1 MIFIPKSSSCSS
13 SLGCY
18 AKAERELRE
27 AQRDTK
33 LVHFGRRRDS
43 TNNGL
48 IKAEEGTCIPFHVL
62 KAWRICRRRPAV
74 P

>member
-33 LVHFGRRRDS
+33 PVNFGRRRDS
-43 TNNGL
+43 TNNGF
-48 IKAEEGTCIPFHVL
+48 IKAEEGIPFHVL